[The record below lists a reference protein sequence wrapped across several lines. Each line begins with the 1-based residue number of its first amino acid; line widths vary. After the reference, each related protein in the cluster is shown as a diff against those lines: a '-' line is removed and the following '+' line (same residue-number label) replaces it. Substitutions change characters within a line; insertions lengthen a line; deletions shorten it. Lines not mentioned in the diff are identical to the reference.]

1 MDTKKTSKKITIYI
15 LPILAISF
23 LAALDQLTKYIVT
36 SNFVLYESRP
46 VINGLFSFTYIR
58 NEGIAWGM
66 FAGGRIIFS
75 ILAILII
82 PFLFY
87 IYHRTVELKAFKF
100 IRVATIF
107 IAAGSIGNL
116 IDRIRLGYVIDFL
129 EFKFI
134 DFPVFNVA
142 DIYVTVTMILVFIF
156 ICFVYKDE
164 DLEKLISNKQ
174 KS

>member
-1 MDTKKTSKKITIYI
+1 MNTPKNSKQITIYI

-23 LAALDQLTKYIVT
+23 LTAIDQLTKYMVT
-36 SNFVLYESRP
+36 SDFVLYESRP
-46 VINGLFSFTYIR
+46 VIEGIFSFTYIR

-82 PFLFY
+82 PFLLW
-87 IYHRTVELKAFKF
+87 IYHRTVELNAFKF

-107 IAAGSIGNL
+107 LAAGAIGNL
-116 IDRIRLGYVIDFL
+116 IDRIKLGYVIDFL

-156 ICFVYKDE
+156 ICFIYKDE
-164 DLEKLISNKQ
+164 ELEKLIPKKNK
-174 KS
+174 